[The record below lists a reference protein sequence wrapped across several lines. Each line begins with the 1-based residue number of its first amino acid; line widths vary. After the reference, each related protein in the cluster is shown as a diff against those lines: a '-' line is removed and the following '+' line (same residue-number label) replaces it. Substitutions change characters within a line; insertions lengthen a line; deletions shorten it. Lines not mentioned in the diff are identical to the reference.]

1 MNDSLE
7 EKNIEPVIIPGF
19 IYKIWKTRLRENFDI
34 EIENDILEILIKTYY
49 IRSTWKWQRAYKA
62 IVEIMIKKGFT
73 QKEAIA
79 YAKTIIDKFDNY
91 SIKEP
96 M

>member
-1 MNDSLE
+1 MKESVE

-19 IYKIWKTRLRENFDI
+19 IYKIWKTRIKENFDI
-34 EIENDILEILIKTYY
+34 EIENDILEVLIKTYY

-62 IVEIMIKKGFT
+62 IVEIMVKKGFT
-73 QKEAIA
+73 QKEAVT
-79 YAKTIIDKFDNY
+79 YARSIIEIFDTY
-91 SIKEP
+91 AIKEP